1 MNSLPRLC
9 LITDRRI
16 VRKGTLTSAVK
27 AALDGG
33 VRMVQLRE
41 KDLPIRDLLS
51 LAEEMRELTRMYDAL
66 LFINDRLDVAI
77 CAEADG
83 VHLPQN
89 GLPVEGIKPVL
100 PGGMRV
106 GVSTHSLAE
115 ANEAEAGGADFITFG
130 PVYETPS
137 KAAYGKPVS
146 VTALNKVCG
155 SVKIPIYGL
164 GGIAAGRVG
173 EVLEAGAYGV
183 AMISA
188 ILAQENVESA
198 AREIANLVNR

>member
-16 VRKGTLTSAVK
+16 VRKGTPTEAVK

-41 KDLPIRDLLS
+41 KDLPIRDLLT
-51 LAEEMRELTRMYDAL
+51 LAEETRNLTRAYGAL

-89 GLPVEGIKPVL
+89 GLPVGGIRPVV
-100 PGGMRV
+100 PKGMRV

-115 ANEAEAGGADFITFG
+115 AKEAEAGGADFVTFG
-130 PVYETPS
+130 PIYETPS
-137 KAAYGKPVS
+137 KAAYGEPVGVPVLKETCRS
-146 VTALNKVCG
+146 LR
-155 SVKIPIYGL
+155 IPVYAL
-164 GGIAAGRVG
+164 GGITAGRVG
-173 EVLEAGAYGV
+173 EVLEAGAFGV
-183 AMISA
+183 GLISA
-188 ILAQENVESA
+188 ILGQDDIQAA
-198 AREIANLVNR
+198 AREFSALVER

>member
-9 LITDRRI
+9 LITDRLA
-16 VRKGTLTSAVK
+16 VRKGTLTEAVK

-41 KDLPIRDLLS
+41 KDLHIRDLLA
-51 LAEEMRELTRMYDAL
+51 LAEEMRDLTRRYGAF

-89 GLPVEGIKPVL
+89 GLPVGGIRSVVPK
-100 PGGMRV
+100 GMRV

-115 ANEAEAGGADFITFG
+115 ATEAEADGADFVTFG

-137 KAAYGKPVS
+137 KAAYGKPAGLPVLKETCRS
-146 VTALNKVCG
+146 LR
-155 SVKIPIYGL
+155 IPVYAL
-164 GGIAAGRVG
+164 GGIKAGNVR
-173 EVLEAGAYGV
+173 EVLEAGTHGV
-183 AMISA
+183 VVISA
-188 ILAQENVESA
+188 ILGQDDIQAAAHALAALVEW
-198 AREIANLVNR
+198 